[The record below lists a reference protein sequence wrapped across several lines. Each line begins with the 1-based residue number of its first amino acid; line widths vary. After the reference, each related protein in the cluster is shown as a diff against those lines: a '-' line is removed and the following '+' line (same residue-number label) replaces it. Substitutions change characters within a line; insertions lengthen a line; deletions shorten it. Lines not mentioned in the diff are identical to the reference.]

1 MASIIPPPF
10 KGESILKHKKSSLEH
25 QLNTFLVD
33 VFSSQNLINPKLILA
48 FSGGLDSCVLLH
60 LLANLRKTLPFQL
73 QAHHVNHGLSPNAA
87 SWANFCAEFCTK
99 LNIPLTIS
107 KVTVEQNSGLGL
119 EAASRAARYTAL
131 ASTDADFICP
141 DFICLA
147 HHQNDQAE
155 TLLLQLARGAGV
167 KGLAGMAAIDLS
179 RKLLRP
185 LLDAPRASL
194 EAYASANKLTWI
206 NDESNADTK
215 FDRNFMRHEILPNL
229 AKQYPAIKQTISRSA
244 AHLADCSALLD
255 DLAQIDATDALKQNM
270 QQLSLQ
276 ILASLNPARAS
287 NLVRWWLA
295 QNQLTMPSQQQL
307 LQIVQQLLRAKADA
321 AIQIKVSDSLAVR
334 RYQGNA
340 YLVPDMPACTPINL
354 LWQGEEC
361 MILPDNSRLV
371 FTQKM
376 GEGFALN
383 RVKNIKLRIK
393 NREGGERFKPE
404 LGRPY
409 RSLKQVLQTH
419 AMPPWQRE
427 KLPLIFMDETLV
439 IIPNVGVDTNL
450 QASNDEMGLMVNWFN
465 I

>member
-1 MASIIPPPF
+1 M
-10 KGESILKHKKSSLEH
+10 LKHKKSSLEH
-25 QLNTFLVD
+25 QLSTFLAD
-33 VFSSQNLINPKLILA
+33 VFFSQNRINPKLVLA

-73 QAHHVNHGLSPNAA
+73 SAHHVNHGLSPNAK
-87 SWANFCAEFCTK
+87 SWANFCAETCAK
-99 LNIPLTIS
+99 LNIPFTLS
-107 KVTVEQNSGLGL
+107 KVKVEQNSGLGL
-119 EAASRAARYTAL
+119 EATAREARYKAL
-131 ASTDADFICP
+131 LGADADFIV
-141 DFICLA
+141 LA
-147 HHQNDQAE
+147 HHQDDQAE

-167 KGLAGMAAIDLS
+167 KGLAGMGATNG
-179 RKLLRP
+179 KLLRP
-185 LLDAPRASL
+185 LLDAPRSAL
-194 EAYASANKLTWI
+194 EAYAKTNNLTWI
-206 NDESNADTK
+206 EDESNADTK

-229 AKQYPAIKQTISRSA
+229 AKQYPAIRQTISRSA
-244 AHLADCSALLD
+244 THLADCSALLD
-255 DLAQIDATDALKQNM
+255 DLAELDASHALKQNK

-276 ILASLNPARAS
+276 TLASLSAARAS

-295 QNQLTMPSQQQL
+295 QNQLAMPSTPVLQ
-307 LQIVQQLLRAKADA
+307 QIVQQLLGAKADA
-321 AIQIKVSDSLAVR
+321 AILIKVSDSLTVR

-340 YLVPDMPACTPINL
+340 YLVPDIAVSEPINL

-361 MILPDNSRLV
+361 MILPDNSLLI

-393 NREGGERFKPE
+393 NREGGERFRPE

-427 KLPLIFMDETLV
+427 QLPLIFMDETLV
-439 IIPNVGVDTNL
+439 IIPSVGVDANL
-450 QASNDEMGLMVNWFN
+450 QASNDEIGLVVNWFYS
-465 I
+465 

>member
-1 MASIIPPPF
+1 M
-10 KGESILKHKKSSLEH
+10 LKHKKSSLEH
-25 QLNTFLVD
+25 QLNTFLVN
-33 VFSSQNLINPKLILA
+33 VFLSQKLINPNLA
-48 FSGGLDSCVLLH
+48 VALSGGLDSCVLLH

-73 QAHHVNHGLSPNAA
+73 QAHHINHGLSPNAA
-87 SWANFCAEFCTK
+87 SWASFCAEFCAK
-99 LNIPLTIS
+99 LNIPLTIT

-119 EAASRAARYTAL
+119 EAAARAARYAAL

-141 DFICLA
+141 DFICPDFICLA
-147 HHQNDQAE
+147 HHQDDQAE
-155 TLLLQLARGAGV
+155 TFLLQLARGAGV
-167 KGLAGMAAIDLS
+167 KGLAGMAAIDLN

-185 LLDAPRASL
+185 LLNAPRASL

-215 FDRNFMRHEILPNL
+215 FDRNYMRHEVLPRL
-229 AKQYPAIKQTISRSA
+229 EKQYPAIKQTISRSA

-255 DLAQIDATDALKQNM
+255 DLAKLDATDALKQNM

-276 ILASLNPARAS
+276 ILVSLNPARAS

-295 QNQLTMPSQQQL
+295 QNKLTMPSQLQL
-307 LQIVQQLLRAKADA
+307 LQIVQQLLGAKADA
-321 AIQIKVSDSLAVR
+321 TIQIKVSDSLTVR
-334 RYQGNA
+334 RYQGYA
-340 YLVPDMPACTPINL
+340 FLVPDIAVSEPINL

-439 IIPNVGVDTNL
+439 IIPNVGVDANL
-450 QASNDEMGLMVNWFN
+450 QANKDEMGLVVNWFYS
-465 I
+465 

>member
-1 MASIIPPPF
+1 M
-10 KGESILKHKKSSLEH
+10 KHKKSSLEH
-25 QLNTFLVD
+25 QIKEFLVD
-33 VFSSQNLINPKLILA
+33 VFTQKKLANPKLVVA

-87 SWANFCAEFCTK
+87 SWANFCAEFCAK

-107 KVTVEQNSGLGL
+107 KVRVEQNSGLGL
-119 EAASRAARYTAL
+119 EAAARAARYTAL
-131 ASTDADFICP
+131 ASTHADFICP

-147 HHQNDQAE
+147 HHQDDQAE

-194 EAYASANKLTWI
+194 EAYASANKLAWI

-215 FDRNFMRHEILPNL
+215 FDRNFMRHEVLPRL
-229 AKQYPAIKQTISRSA
+229 EKQYPAIKQTISRSA
-244 AHLADCSALLD
+244 THLADCSALLD

-276 ILASLNPARAS
+276 ILVSLNPARAS

-295 QNQLTMPSQQQL
+295 QNQLTMPNQQHLQ
-307 LQIVQQLLRAKADA
+307 QIVQQLLGAKADA

-334 RYQGNA
+334 RYQGYA
-340 YLVPDMPACTPINL
+340 YLVPDIAVSEPINL

-361 MILPDNSRLV
+361 MILPDNSLLI

-393 NREGGERFKPE
+393 NREGGERFRPE

-427 KLPLIFMDETLV
+427 QLPLIFMDETLV
-439 IIPNVGVDTNL
+439 IIPSVGVDANL
-450 QASNDEMGLMVNWFN
+450 QASNDEIGLVVNWFYS
-465 I
+465 